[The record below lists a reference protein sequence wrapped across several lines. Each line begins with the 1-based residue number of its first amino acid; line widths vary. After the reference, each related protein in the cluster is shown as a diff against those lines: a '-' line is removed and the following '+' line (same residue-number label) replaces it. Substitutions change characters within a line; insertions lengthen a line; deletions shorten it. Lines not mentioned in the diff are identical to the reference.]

1 MKSLPASRT
10 GHAGSSGL
18 TPRQTNDGQ
27 AYPSSLTLYLAL
39 SFAEAPPV
47 HSTSILSGLTVT
59 LTVETA
65 YASNIF
71 QNYRFSPLDCYR
83 NNRLCSSVQQMTG
96 PSGGSSLSIF
106 RRYRCSYPSI
116 VSSERSQCPHCI
128 FGYSQSPIGHSYWSA
143 RLSNCKIT
151 KITVD
156 ADCGSTLYT
165 RSVPGDTDAELICGE
180 SEGAHLDVFLRN
192 NCYSMLV
199 KE

>member
-1 MKSLPASRT
+1 MESLPASRT

-96 PSGGSSLSIF
+96 PSGGSSVAIVRRPISFFPLFVLSRKSQYPHSIF
-106 RRYRCSYPSI
+106 C
-116 VSSERSQCPHCI
+116 
-128 FGYSQSPIGHSYWSA
+128 
-143 RLSNCKIT
+143 
-151 KITVD
+151 
-156 ADCGSTLYT
+156 
-165 RSVPGDTDAELICGE
+165 
-180 SEGAHLDVFLRN
+180 
-192 NCYSMLV
+192 
-199 KE
+199 

>member
-1 MKSLPASRT
+1 MESLPASRT

-96 PSGGSSLSIF
+96 PSGGFLLFLVFSHSLCFSFFFFSFI
-106 RRYRCSYPSI
+106 R
-116 VSSERSQCPHCI
+116 
-128 FGYSQSPIGHSYWSA
+128 
-143 RLSNCKIT
+143 
-151 KITVD
+151 
-156 ADCGSTLYT
+156 
-165 RSVPGDTDAELICGE
+165 
-180 SEGAHLDVFLRN
+180 
-192 NCYSMLV
+192 
-199 KE
+199 